1 MILPSSL
8 RDLRFLGSRV
18 RLWGGAVGDSWSA
31 ESSRG
36 VGDSWSAGSSTV
48 LVFLHGS
55 GISALGMEK
64 WMARLVKPPPDTI
77 VILPSAPM
85 QIYK

>member
-18 RLWGGAVGDSWSA
+18 RIWGGA
-31 ESSRG
+31 

-64 WMARLVKPPPDTI
+64 WMARLVKPPTGTI

>member
-18 RLWGGAVGDSWSA
+18 RLWGGVGDSR
-31 ESSRG
+31 SS
-36 VGDSWSAGSSTV
+36 SV

-64 WMARLVKPPPDTI
+64 WMARLVKPPTDTI

>member
-1 MILPSSL
+1 M
-8 RDLRFLGSRV
+8 
-18 RLWGGAVGDSWSA
+18 
-31 ESSRG
+31 
-36 VGDSWSAGSSTV
+36 GDSWSAGSSSV